1 MLDPAVQTSLFVSI
15 LVSLSA
21 FAFWFAVMRR
31 RRARETPRD
40 VVQRVDRQ
48 RLPET
53 LEMEQSFVQR
63 VLKPSLRQLL
73 RRLGRLMP
81 HRNIERLQRN
91 LEGAGRP
98 YDLTVSDFLGL
109 RILVALSMAA
119 GALLLTY
126 TRNLPLSK
134 ALLSGLGAGAAG
146 FFLPSYWLKRQI
158 RARQDEIQR
167 AMPDALDMLSIAVT
181 AGLGFDGALQTV
193 GDKWDNALAA
203 EFRKV
208 IREMQVGIPR
218 PEALRNMARRAS
230 VTEMSQFV
238 AILVQADQ
246 LGLSISKVLETQS
259 TQMRLLRR
267 QRAEELAQQA
277 PLKMLFPLI
286 FLIFPALFVVILGPA
301 VPVMMEIFGNL

>member
-1 MLDPAVQTSLFVSI
+1 MLDAGVQTSLFVSF

-21 FAFWFAVMRR
+21 FTFWFAVTRR
-31 RRARETPRD
+31 SRTREVSRD
-40 VVQRVDRQ
+40 VVHRVDRQ

-53 LEMEQSFVQR
+53 LEMEQSFVER
-63 VLKPSLRQLL
+63 VVKPSLRQLL
-73 RRLGRLMP
+73 RRLGGMLP
-81 HRNIERLQRN
+81 NRNIERLQRD
-91 LEGAGRP
+91 LERAGRP

-109 RILVALSMAA
+109 RVLVALSMAA

-126 TRNLPLSK
+126 TRNLPFSK
-134 ALLSGLGAGAAG
+134 VLLSGLGAGAAG
-146 FFLPSYWLKRQI
+146 FFLPVYWLKRQI

-167 AMPDALDMLSIAVT
+167 AMPDALDMLTIAVT

-208 IREMQVGIPR
+208 IREMQVGVPR
-218 PEALRNMARRAS
+218 PEALRSMAQRAN

-277 PLKMLFPLI
+277 PLKMLFPLV